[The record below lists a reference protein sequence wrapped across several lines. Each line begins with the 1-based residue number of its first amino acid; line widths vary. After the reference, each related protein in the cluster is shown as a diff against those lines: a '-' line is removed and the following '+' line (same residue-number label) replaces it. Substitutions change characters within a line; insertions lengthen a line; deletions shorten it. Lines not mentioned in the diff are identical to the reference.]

1 MRVYEENKM
10 PTIEEILQKKSARL
24 LRNPLEIPFK
34 NDYGGML
41 QSKSSNYRILE
52 SKFRDLDSIISKRTS
67 QQG

>member
-41 QSKSSNYRILE
+41 
-52 SKFRDLDSIISKRTS
+52 
-67 QQG
+67 